1 MSKSRDTKESRER
14 REYRRQQERD
24 TFAKEAAERSA
35 ELEAMRKRTQELREL
50 RLAQEKRG
58 RVRENDN
65 AVMWAIKMDGI
76 ILFLLGWRLG
86 LEVWW
91 L

>member
-35 ELEAMRKRTQELREL
+35 ELEAIRNRTQELREL
-50 RLAQEKRG
+50 RLAQERRG
-58 RVRENDN
+58 RVREKIVGARVARSFTRESLDVKQKPK
-65 AVMWAIKMDGI
+65 AS
-76 ILFLLGWRLG
+76 
-86 LEVWW
+86 
-91 L
+91 

>member
-35 ELEAMRKRTQELREL
+35 ELEAIRNRTQELREL
-50 RLAQEKRG
+50 RLAQERRG
-58 RVRENDN
+58 RVREKIVGARVARSFTRESLD
-65 AVMWAIKMDGI
+65 VK
-76 ILFLLGWRLG
+76 
-86 LEVWW
+86 
-91 L
+91 

>member
-35 ELEAMRKRTQELREL
+35 ELEAIRNRTQELREL

-58 RVRENDN
+58 RAREKIVGARVARSFTRESLDVKQKPK
-65 AVMWAIKMDGI
+65 AS
-76 ILFLLGWRLG
+76 
-86 LEVWW
+86 
-91 L
+91 

>member
-1 MSKSRDTKESRER
+1 MSKSRDTKESRQR

-24 TFAKEAAERSA
+24 ILAKEAAARSA

-58 RVRENDN
+58 RDREKIAD
-65 AVMWAIKMDGI
+65 ARVAESFTRESLDVKAKTS
-76 ILFLLGWRLG
+76 
-86 LEVWW
+86 
-91 L
+91 

>member
-58 RVRENDN
+58 RVREKIVGARVARSFTRESLD
-65 AVMWAIKMDGI
+65 VK
-76 ILFLLGWRLG
+76 
-86 LEVWW
+86 
-91 L
+91 